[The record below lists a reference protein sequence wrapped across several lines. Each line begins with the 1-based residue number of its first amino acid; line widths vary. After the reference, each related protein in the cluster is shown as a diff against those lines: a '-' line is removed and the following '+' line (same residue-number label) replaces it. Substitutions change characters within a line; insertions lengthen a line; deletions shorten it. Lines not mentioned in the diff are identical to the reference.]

1 MSWLW
6 DVDFAS
12 FRSAGVACVSGTRA
26 WDMAL
31 RLQYDKVSSRNVNT
45 DLEED
50 VKSFVN
56 GDFSGN
62 AKTAKRIYC
71 TYTAMLRVR
80 AALAQ
85 LAEVKDVGVGK

>member
-1 MSWLW
+1 
-6 DVDFAS
+6 
-12 FRSAGVACVSGTRA
+12 
-26 WDMAL
+26 
-31 RLQYDKVSSRNVNT
+31 

-50 VKSFVN
+50 AKAFVN

-62 AKTAKRIYC
+62 TKNAKRIYC